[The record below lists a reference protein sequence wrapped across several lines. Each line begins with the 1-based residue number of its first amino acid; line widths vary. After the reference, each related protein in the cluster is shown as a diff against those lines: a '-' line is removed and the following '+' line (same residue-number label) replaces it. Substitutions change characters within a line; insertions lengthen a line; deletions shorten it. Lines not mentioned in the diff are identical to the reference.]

1 MAQTIRL
8 ISAKMDAVQDK
19 YSLYRMYACGYTL
32 EFTAEN
38 STSKYYKSAIVD
50 SDGNYLNIG
59 GINLTPREVGV
70 PFNVTGY
77 SLVIYQKRNMS
88 YFFEFEDLDGTKQ
101 RAPLLTVT
109 ADQIEDGN
117 DNPRVVNL
125 VNNSFT
131 EDYTFTIRSERMDS
145 GAFNS
150 IFNIDSIDFFEHS
163 NREIPFH
170 TQINARLDTSYI
182 VPKTVRRTSTYAV
195 VNIRDKLTG
204 RKFINSF
211 YSFSEIHPNK
221 SGAVSKLAD
230 FKYLFDST
238 GTELNSFPRISSASP
253 LTHLNFYYNL
263 YTPIKRATSLAPDNM
278 LDQFLYLYVDDKAT
292 YIANPKVTDNG
303 SYLNRPAN
311 INTAIAL
318 ADLRTGNKLFLKDA
332 EKNLIKELNFVD
344 TEYIVLPAES
354 VKVKSMSPVDFNKPT
369 WDYEFSPILPGISET
384 EPYVVFENSL
394 KSTSKKLGDRFY
406 AEDLKGSIAPDS
418 SFLDSRA
425 SGTTVGMEYLSLH
438 IWYPNLGK
446 MYLLRSTNGNGVG
459 FYPLILTGK
468 EKVTI
473 TKTGDVIAGRNIEL
487 DCDVEGFS
495 EINAGKRSFQWYKDG
510 VEIPGE
516 TTRALRINNLDENDT
531 GNYTVKLTAQP
542 SHPYAEDSLII
553 KNSEAINITVDT
565 TRIITAKLTGE
576 PMPIVLGQPFNL
588 TGEITGGYGVT
599 INYIRIL
606 KNSVPAKE
614 FTVDTIN
621 PSLTIPVV
629 DLLSSG
635 IYSLVVGYTDN
646 GVDLVAISEPVKAY
660 FADDKPLN
668 LSCVITGPGMV
679 DEGQDVTFTA
689 ICTVDSDPTLTPV
702 YTLHWYKDGIAVI
715 DPTPD
720 DLQLII
726 ERAHYPE
733 DEGFYYCT
741 VSAHVP
747 GYEPAIAESNKIN
760 LTILTDIELVA
771 RLYSDNA
778 IINKGET
785 TSIKIGFQAN
795 RPVNPTWHWHHK
807 DGTLLQ
813 NGGAE
818 LIVSPIVTTT
828 YYAIAYP
835 GYGEGI
841 QRPTLTNEFTIE
853 VLEDP
858 SDDGCDIYIHPLM
871 PGRPGGFLWVGWW
884 VIDEIEEAIADGF
897 DWKIDPGNSRFK
909 YPCSIKAIIKA
920 MNDYGGVEAQESRN
934 GYILKN
940 EYFNR

>member
-1 MAQTIRL
+1 
-8 ISAKMDAVQDK
+8 MDTEQDK

-59 GINLTPREVGV
+59 GINLTPKEVGV

-88 YFFEFEDLDGTKQ
+88 YFFELEDLDGTKQ
-101 RAPLLTVT
+101 RVPLLTVT

-117 DNPRVVNL
+117 DNPKVLNIT
-125 VNNSFT
+125 NNSFN
-131 EDYTFTIRSERMDS
+131 EDYTYTVRSERMDAS
-145 GAFNS
+145 AFNS
-150 IFNIDSIDFFEHS
+150 IFSIDSIDFFEHS

-170 TQINARLDTSYI
+170 TQTPVSLDTSYI

-195 VNIRDKLTG
+195 ANIRDRLTG

-221 SGAVSKLAD
+221 NGAVSKLAD

-238 GTELNSFPRISSASP
+238 GTELNSFPRISSTSP

-278 LDQFLYLYVDDKAT
+278 LEQFLYLHVDDKVT
-292 YIANPKVTDNG
+292 YIANPRAVDNG

-311 INTAIAL
+311 INTSIAL
-318 ADLRTGNKLFLKDA
+318 ADLRTGNKLFLKDSD
-332 EKNLIKELNFVD
+332 KNTIKELDFVD

-354 VKVKSMSPVDFNKPT
+354 VKVKSMPPVDFNNPT

-394 KSTSKKLGDRFY
+394 KGTSKKLGDRFY
-406 AEDLKGSIAPDS
+406 AEDLKGSIVPESAS
-418 SFLDSRA
+418 LDSRA
-425 SGTTVGMEYLSLH
+425 TSNTVGMEYLSLH

-459 FYPLILTGK
+459 FYPLLLTGK
-468 EKVTI
+468 EKVTV
-473 TKTGDVIAGRNIEL
+473 TKTGDVIAGRNIEISAM
-487 DCDVEGFS
+487 ESGFS

-510 VEIPGE
+510 IEIPGE

-542 SHPYAEDSLII
+542 SHPYAEDSLIV
-553 KNSEAINITVDT
+553 KDSDPINITVDI
-565 TRIITAKLTGE
+565 TRTITAKLTGE

-588 TGEITGGYGVT
+588 VGEITGGYGVT

-606 KNSVPAKE
+606 KNSVIEKE
-614 FTVDTIN
+614 FPVDTVN
-621 PSLTIPVV
+621 PSLEIPMVG
-629 DLLSSG
+629 LLDSG

-646 GVDLVAISEPVKAY
+646 GVELVSISDPVKAY

-668 LSCVITGPGMV
+668 LSCTISGTDMA
-679 DEGQDVTFTA
+679 DEGQDVVFTA
-689 ICTVDSDPTLTPV
+689 NCTIDSDPSLTPV
-702 YTLHWYKDGIAVI
+702 YTLHWYKDGLAVV
-715 DPTPD
+715 DPIPNDMKLT
-720 DLQLII
+720 I
-726 ERAHYPE
+726 EKAHYPE
-733 DEGFYYCT
+733 DEGLYYCI
-741 VSAHVP
+741 VSVHVP
-747 GYEPAIAESNKIN
+747 GYEPATVESNKID

-785 TSIKIGFQAN
+785 ASIKIGFQAN
-795 RPVNPTWHWHHK
+795 RPVNPTWKWHHK

-813 NGGAE
+813 ENGTE
-818 LIVSPIVTTT
+818 LMVSPTVTTT

-841 QRPTLTNEFTIE
+841 QRPTMTNEFTIE
-853 VLEDP
+853 VIEP
-858 SDDGCDIYIHPLM
+858 SVDTDCDIYIHPLM
-871 PGRPGGFLWVGWW
+871 PGRQGGFLWVGWW
-884 VIDEIEEAIADGF
+884 VIDEINQAIKDGF
-897 DWKIDPGNSRFK
+897 DWKADPTNSRFK
-909 YPCSIKAIIKA
+909 YPCTIKAIVRA
-920 MNDYGGVEAQESRN
+920 MNDFGGVEAQESRN

-940 EYFNR
+940 DYFNR